1 MVTDVKDQGSCGSC
15 YAFSAVEVIESMWLI
30 SGKSETLMSPQQ
42 IVDCTVA
49 YNNDGCNGGWYFYA
63 YDYLKTHKLMTE
75 YSYPYMGEMTL
86 CQYDKSDGVTRVR
99 AYGEVVGGTT
109 ANLIRLDSWGPLNVA
124 VSAGNNAF
132 MYYDSGIIT
141 VDDECPTYVDHAVV
155 AIGYGVENGVQY
167 YIVRNSWGSGWG
179 EDGYVRIQ
187 TSSGSGVCGI
197 NQAVYY
203 AAI

>member
-49 YNNDGCNGGWYFYA
+49 YHNDGCNGGWYFYA

-75 YSYPYMGEMTL
+75 ASYPYMGKMTL

-99 AYGEVVGGTT
+99 AYG
-109 ANLIRLDSWGPLNVA
+109 
-124 VSAGNNAF
+124 
-132 MYYDSGIIT
+132 
-141 VDDECPTYVDHAVV
+141 
-155 AIGYGVENGVQY
+155 
-167 YIVRNSWGSGWG
+167 
-179 EDGYVRIQ
+179 
-187 TSSGSGVCGI
+187 
-197 NQAVYY
+197 
-203 AAI
+203 

>member
-1 MVTDVKDQGSCGSC
+1 M
-15 YAFSAVEVIESMWLI
+15 
-30 SGKSETLMSPQQ
+30 
-42 IVDCTVA
+42 
-49 YNNDGCNGGWYFYA
+49 
-63 YDYLKTHKLMTE
+63 
-75 YSYPYMGEMTL
+75 
-86 CQYDKSDGVTRVR
+86 
-99 AYGEVVGGTT
+99 
-109 ANLIRLDSWGPLNVA
+109 IRLDSWGPLNVA

-141 VDDECPTYVDHAVV
+141 VDDECPIYVDHAVV

-167 YIVRNSWGSGWG
+167 YIVRNSWGSSWG

-187 TSSGSGVCGI
+187 TSSGRGVCGI